1 MRRSASGAGGGDPPT
16 RLRHGDSPIVAR
28 RATVEDMSDKAHGR
42 FDLVVQA
49 YRPGQPY
56 RLVMLADG
64 SYRQLHSRRELDELA
79 ARLGLDPADRD
90 RVAWEG
96 GDEWP
101 ESDAR

>member
-1 MRRSASGAGGGDPPT
+1 
-16 RLRHGDSPIVAR
+16 
-28 RATVEDMSDKAHGR
+28 MSDKAHGR
-42 FDLVVQA
+42 FDLVVEA
-49 YRPGQPY
+49 YRPGDSY

-64 SYRQLHSRRELDELA
+64 TYRQLHTRRELDDLA

-101 ESDAR
+101 ADHAG

>member
-1 MRRSASGAGGGDPPT
+1 
-16 RLRHGDSPIVAR
+16 
-28 RATVEDMSDKAHGR
+28 MSDKAHGR

-49 YRPGQPY
+49 YPPGQPY

-64 SYRQLHSRRELDELA
+64 SYRRLHSRRELDELA